1 MISIPKNL
9 QDTPFRY
16 QTIQE
21 SLDQE
26 EANNLLE
33 WLDNDAPWKLKIAE
47 FYEQYEFSF
56 QDKNIP
62 EKIKNILSEKVI
74 EEARLKTEEV
84 FRVKL
89 SKKVEIT
96 AHKLSEGQTIRIHN
110 DFIPGQES
118 HRLLIQLNNGW
129 SQENGGLL
137 MLFDNE
143 APISIHRAIL
153 PIHNTGFIFEI
164 SKKSLHAVS
173 TIKKGNRYTL
183 VISFFMDSPYE
194 QSLS

>member
-1 MISIPKNL
+1 MISIPNNL
-9 QDTPFRY
+9 QDIPFRY

-21 SLDQE
+21 CLDKK
-26 EANNLLE
+26 EAHDLLE

-62 EKIKNILSEKVI
+62 EKIKKIFNKKVI
-74 EEARLKTEEV
+74 EEARLKTEKIFGV
-84 FRVKL
+84 RL
-89 SKKVEIT
+89 SKKVDIT
-96 AHKLSEGQTIRIHN
+96 AHKLIEGQTIKIHN

-129 SQENGGLL
+129 TQENGGLL
-137 MLFDNE
+137 MLFNSE

-153 PIHNTGFIFEI
+153 PIHNTGAIFEI

-173 TIKKGNRYTL
+173 TINEGNRYTL
-183 VISFFMDSPYE
+183 VISFFMDRPYE
-194 QSLS
+194 